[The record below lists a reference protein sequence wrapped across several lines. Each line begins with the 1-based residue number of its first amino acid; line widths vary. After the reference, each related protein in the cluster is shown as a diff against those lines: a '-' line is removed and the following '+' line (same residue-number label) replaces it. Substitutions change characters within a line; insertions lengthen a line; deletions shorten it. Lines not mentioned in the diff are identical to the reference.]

1 MALRRKNQSLTRFLT
16 WFKKPISR
24 LFMSIALSWTVS
36 FSAILENFFYAYSTI
51 VDSFVIVYFF
61 LEIHYVP
68 QHYRWLTC
76 YVCASLC
83 QCFGQ
88 GGCYFR
94 CDKSCTCNYTCTQS
108 VAVLIGSGW
117 AMTPQIFGWPLL
129 GSPSFLLKFTFT
141 FVWLTSAADNFQPA
155 KF

>member
-68 QHYRWLTC
+68 QHYR
-76 YVCASLC
+76 
-83 QCFGQ
+83 
-88 GGCYFR
+88 
-94 CDKSCTCNYTCTQS
+94 
-108 VAVLIGSGW
+108 
-117 AMTPQIFGWPLL
+117 
-129 GSPSFLLKFTFT
+129 
-141 FVWLTSAADNFQPA
+141 
-155 KF
+155 